1 MTLDVYDFCSD
12 ELKATMKISRD
23 RNAEKILNEFK
34 EVVALVLYS
43 YCVAYHYE
51 NSCLLCFAI
60 AEGG

>member
-34 EVVALVLYS
+34 DVRDVRLIVTA
-43 YCVAYHYE
+43 
-51 NSCLLCFAI
+51 
-60 AEGG
+60 